1 LSDANY
7 IQEKSNCGPIRNS
20 KNKSNC
26 FHPYL
31 KVAQA
36 TSPAHPDIETA
47 QKKNILEENCCPIC
61 LDSIQEVFK
70 SFI

>member
-7 IQEKSNCGPIRNS
+7 IQEKSSCGPIRNR

-36 TSPAHPDIETA
+36 TSPAHLDIETA
-47 QKKNILEENCCPIC
+47 QKENILINCCPIC

>member
-7 IQEKSNCGPIRNS
+7 IQEKGSCGPIRNS

-36 TSPAHPDIETA
+36 TSAHPA
-47 QKKNILEENCCPIC
+47 
-61 LDSIQEVFK
+61 
-70 SFI
+70 